1 LTNKQSVLWFPAQ
14 LIWNGICLVECKLKT
29 GLGLTR
35 VSSRLERELQNNSR
49 RCVQLLDKE
58 DTRSSEPLDVRNRTL
73 WSIIES
79 YGELGNSG
87 FGGLDPLLVV
97 ATSRVGG
104 QIGEARLRTC
114 SEEGEEAGGAASRAA
129 ARAEAAKVEE
139 VAKVG
144 DPASVNTNV
153 FMIRETK

>member
-1 LTNKQSVLWFPAQ
+1 
-14 LIWNGICLVECKLKT
+14 
-29 GLGLTR
+29 
-35 VSSRLERELQNNSR
+35 
-49 RCVQLLDKE
+49 LLNEE
-58 DTRSSEPLDVRNRTL
+58 DTRSGEPLDVRNRTL

-79 YGELGNSG
+79 YGELGSSG
-87 FGGLDPLLVV
+87 FRGLDPLLVF
-97 ATSRVGG
+97 ATSRLGG
-104 QIGEARLRTC
+104 HVGEARLRTC
-114 SEEGEEAGGAASRAA
+114 SEEREEAAGAASRAA